1 MSWKLMTLLPQR
13 LDDDDFTLL
22 RHYLSDD
29 SDKRKLFQL
38 AARVADLYDQY
49 LVYRPEWLMRW
60 EADQRV
66 DGLGDAQQ
74 WQAPLWKAL
83 VEYTAE
89 LGQPQWHRANLYQRF
104 ISALEA
110 ADEPPAGLPSRVF
123 ICGISALPPVYLQAL
138 QALGKHVDV
147 YVLFTNPCRYYWGD
161 IKDPAFLAKLLS
173 RQRRHHR
180 ERASSPVSR
189 YEQAP
194 GLFNDAGEQ
203 DVGNPLL
210 ASWGKL
216 GRDYIYLLAG
226 WSAMKSWTPLSISR
240 RITCC
245 IIFRRIFSNC
255 AMRRWPGEREEF
267 AHSRSK
273 RPLAL
278 DDRSLTIHVCHSPQ
292 REVEVLHDR
301 LLAMLERIRAHAARY
316 YRHGGGYR
324 QLQPLYSGG
333 VRQRQRRALAAVGDL
348 RPARPR
354 IASGAAGV
362 YHAAFAARQPLCQR
376 RCAGAAGCAG
386 AGRAL

>member
-13 LDDDDFTLL
+13 LDDEAFTLL

-60 EADQRV
+60 EADERV

-83 VEYTAE
+83 VEHTAA
-89 LGQPQWHRANLYQRF
+89 LGQPLWHRANLYQRF
-104 ISALEA
+104 ISTLEA

-161 IKDPAFLAKLLS
+161 IKDPAFLAKLMS

-180 ERASSPVSR
+180 EPRELPLFRDSG
-189 YEQAP
+189 QAP

-210 ASWGKL
+210 ASWGSW
-216 GRDYIYLLAG
+216 GATISICWPG
-226 WSAMKSWTPLSISR
+226 WNVMKSWTLLSILR
-240 RITCC
+240 RIICC
-245 IIFRRIFSNC
+245 IIYRRISSNC
-255 AMRRWPGEREEF
+255 AMPQWPGE
-267 AHSRSK
+267 APK
-273 RPLAL
+273 
-278 DDRSLTIHVCHSPQ
+278 SLPTATANA
-292 REVEVLHDR
+292 R
-301 LLAMLERIRAHAARY
+301 LLWTIVA
-316 YRHGGGYR
+316 
-324 QLQPLYSGG
+324 
-333 VRQRQRRALAAVGDL
+333 
-348 RPARPR
+348 
-354 IASGAAGV
+354 
-362 YHAAFAARQPLCQR
+362 
-376 RCAGAAGCAG
+376 
-386 AGRAL
+386 